1 MITRNTSRVSSAA
14 AAVIAAAIL
23 VAGATAPA
31 YAAVDPTTDA
41 PKPAAAKAEKAERY
55 CVVETPTGSHRRQ
68 KICRTRAE
76 WIARSGIDPAG
87 EARK

>member
-1 MITRNTSRVSSAA
+1 MITRNTGRVSSVAAAMIA
-14 AAVIAAAIL
+14 AAVL

-31 YAAVDPTTDA
+31 YAADPTGEA
-41 PKPAAAKAEKAERY
+41 PKAAAKIEKADRY

-76 WIARSGIDPAG
+76 WIARSGMDPAA

>member
-1 MITRNTSRVSSAA
+1 MIA
-14 AAVIAAAIL
+14 AAVL

-31 YAAVDPTTDA
+31 YAADPTTGAGSAA
-41 PKPAAAKAEKAERY
+41 PAKVEKSERY

-76 WIARSGIDPAG
+76 WIARTGHDPVN
-87 EARK
+87 EVRK